1 MARRVFKV
9 PDTRLPF
16 INGEITQVEFQGKP
30 HVVSGVWAGTLA
42 GARIYFWDPVGK
54 TQAMRALP
62 KESPGVYMLK
72 TGPDG
77 RLYLGDGK
85 GDLYRYDPKTDAIE
99 LLVGGKL
106 KSITQSG
113 CVTDRYVVWST
124 EGGDAGVFHW
134 KEDKFIRAFD
144 PIDTSEPQAHYG
156 HYLTEAPDGKV
167 LLPMGTPQARLCLL
181 DLSKMEMTSHTP
193 DALVGEAGIWG
204 ACFFDDHTLLIL
216 STNKV
221 QVLSYPDFKRVR
233 DIGYPDGCSEAD
245 SKGTRLGNAWYA
257 ILTKGGRRMLYRL
270 IAGEWKWEL
279 IDAEFQGEE
288 TGYLGTF
295 QDRYLCA
302 VTVSGIASTLDTQTQ
317 KTTSL
322 QLDNFG
328 PMAVQSYAVGA
339 EMNVIVGS
347 PFINARCW
355 TIDMNT
361 GKGEDRGRGMPGGG
375 QINQTL
381 WDAGRHRALMCSYTS
396 AAVSEFDPLAPGEWP
411 KNPRLIASARE
422 KYQQMRP
429 NDAVFDRRAVWMAT
443 AAEYGVLGGALVRV
457 DPETSKMTVMRNIVP
472 DQTVNALA
480 LDLKRRRLYF
490 STEIFADQK
499 SAPPTQTTAEIGVVD
514 IDTLKLIKRQP
525 FKDGVPKCG
534 VICPLPDGRV
544 LLHRTTDYYAWDA
557 DRGEIASL
565 GVIDLP
571 LSARAVDQDGT
582 VYLCLGGKVGRIDVD
597 EKGMHFTPKIE
608 AKATRMQIVEGKL
621 YFSTGAEIHEVPMEE
636 LRG

>member
-1 MARRVFKV
+1 MPRRTFQV

-42 GARIYFWDPVGK
+42 GARIYFWDPIAR
-54 TQAMRALP
+54 TQAMRKLP
-62 KESPGVYMLK
+62 QDSPGVYMLR

-85 GDLYRYDPKTDAIE
+85 GDLYRYDPKADSIE
-99 LLVGGKL
+99 LLVSGKL

-124 EGGDAGVFHW
+124 EGGDAGVFDW
-134 KEDKFIRAFD
+134 KDNKFIRAFD
-144 PIDTSEPQAHYG
+144 PIDVSKPQSHYG
-156 HYLTEAPDGKV
+156 HYLMQTPDGKV

-181 DLSKMEMTSHTP
+181 DLAKMEMTSHTP

-204 ACFFDDHTLLIL
+204 ACFFDDQTLMIL
-216 STNKV
+216 STKKV
-221 QVLSYPDFKRVR
+221 QLLNYPDFKLKR
-233 DIGYPDGCSEAD
+233 DIGYPDGCTEAD
-245 SKGTRLGNAWYA
+245 SHGTRLGGAWYA
-257 ILTKGGRRMLYRL
+257 ILTRNDRRMLYRL
-270 IAGEWKWEL
+270 VASEWKWEL
-279 IDAEFQGEE
+279 LDPEFQGEE
-288 TGYLGTF
+288 TGYLGAF

-302 VTVSGIASTLDTQTQ
+302 VSVSGIASTLDTQTK

-328 PMAVQSYAVGA
+328 PMAAQSYCVGA

-347 PFINARCW
+347 QFINARCW
-355 TIDMNT
+355 QIDMNT

-375 QINQTL
+375 QINETL

-396 AAVSEFDPLAPGEWP
+396 AAVSELDPMAPGEWP

-429 NDAVFDRRAVWMAT
+429 NDAVFDQRAVWMAT
-443 AAEYGVLGGALVRV
+443 AAAYGLLGGALVRV
-457 DPETSKMTVMRNIVP
+457 DPETAKMTVMRNIVP

-514 IDTLKLIKRQP
+514 IDMLKLIRKQP

-534 VICPLPDGRV
+534 VIVVLPDGRV
-544 LLHRTTDYYAWDA
+544 LLHQTTDYYAWNGDS
-557 DRGEIASL
+557 GEITSL
-565 GVIDLP
+565 DVIDLP
-571 LSARAVDQDGT
+571 LSARAVDKDGT
-582 VYLCLGGKVGRIDVD
+582 VYLCLGGKIGRIDVD
-597 EKGMHFTPKIE
+597 KDGIHFTPKLE
-608 AKATRMQIVEGKL
+608 AKARQMQIVEDKL
-621 YFSTGAEIHEVPMEE
+621 YFSIGIEIHEVPMAEV
-636 LRG
+636 R